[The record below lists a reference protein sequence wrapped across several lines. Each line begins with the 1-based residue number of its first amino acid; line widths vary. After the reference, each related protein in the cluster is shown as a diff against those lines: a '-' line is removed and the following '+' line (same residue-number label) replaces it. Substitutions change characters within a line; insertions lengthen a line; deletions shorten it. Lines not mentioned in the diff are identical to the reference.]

1 MPDTDGILRLISLQE
16 EHRKEVVALL
26 IKEELRGMIIVAV
39 VDIGEE
45 GLKSVLLENDIEMNH
60 AGINHLPMKNEVEHI
75 HPKPP
80 HSCPSNTAHGP
91 DASS

>member
-26 IKEELRGMIIVAV
+26 IKEVLRGIIIVAV

-60 AGINHLPMKNEVEHI
+60 AGINHLPMKNKVEHI

-80 HSCPSNTAHGP
+80 HSCPSNIAHGP